1 MEVFEAVRTVLAVGE
16 FQDTPVPPHAAR
28 RIVEATQQL
37 ARSCDTL
44 PPHTAGPSICTAM
57 KGDAK

>member
-1 MEVFEAVRTVLAVGE
+1 MQFFDAVRTVLAVRE
-16 FQDTPVPPHAAR
+16 FQDKPAPPEAAR
-28 RIVEATQQL
+28 RIVEAAQQL

-44 PPHTAGPSICTAM
+44 PPHTVGPYIFNAM